1 MDELVNLMRKVL
13 ADSFA
18 FYLKAHN
25 FHWNVEGKDFH
36 QYHKFFGK
44 LYTEVFNSLDG
55 TAEQIRSLDAYAPG
69 SLSKFS
75 ELTSILD
82 NNSNPALEVMIREL
96 STDNQ
101 KVIRSLEAAYSMSE
115 RFSQFGLSDF
125 IAGRLDAHK
134 KHAWMLRASMKGM
147 EE

>member
-18 FYLKAHN
+18 FYLKTHY
-25 FHWNVEGKDFH
+25 FHWNVEGKDFK
-36 QYHKFFGK
+36 QYHDFFGD
-44 LYTEVFNSLDG
+44 LYEEVHGAVDG
-55 TAEQIRSLDAYAPG
+55 IAEEIRALDAYAPG

-82 NNSNPALEVMIREL
+82 NNNNPPLEVMLREL

-101 KVIRSLEAAYSMSE
+101 KVIRSLEAAYNLSE
-115 RFSQFGLSDF
+115 RFSQYGLSDF

-134 KHAWMLRASMKGM
+134 KHAWMLKSSMKGM

>member
-18 FYLKAHN
+18 FYLKTHN
-25 FHWNVEGKDFH
+25 FHWNVEGRDFK
-36 QYHKFFGK
+36 QYHDFFGSI
-44 LYTEVFNSLDG
+44 YEEVHGSIDG
-55 TAEQIRSLDAYAPG
+55 IAEEIRSLDAYAPG
-69 SLSKFS
+69 SFSKFA
-75 ELTSILD
+75 ELTSINE
-82 NNSNPALEVMIREL
+82 NNNYPPLEVMLREL

-101 KVIRSLEAAYSMSE
+101 KVIRSLEAAFNLSE
-115 RFSQFGLSDF
+115 RFSQYGLSDF
-125 IAGRLDAHK
+125 IAGRIDAHK

>member
-25 FHWNVEGKDFH
+25 FHWNVEGRDFK
-36 QYHKFFGK
+36 QYHDFFGGI
-44 LYTEVFNSLDG
+44 YEEVFESLDT
-55 TAEQIRSLDAYAPG
+55 TAEEIRALDAYAPG
-69 SLSKFS
+69 SLSRIA

-82 NNSNPALEVMIREL
+82 NNSYPPLEVMLREL

-101 KVIRSLEAAYSMSE
+101 KVIKSLEAAYSLSE
-115 RFSQFGLSDF
+115 RFSQYGLSDY

-134 KHAWMLRASMKGM
+134 KHAWMLKASMKGM

>member
-18 FYLKAHN
+18 FYLKTHN
-25 FHWNVEGKDFH
+25 FHWNVEGKDFK
-36 QYHKFFGK
+36 QYHDFFGGI
-44 LYTEVFNSLDG
+44 YEEVYGAVDG
-55 TAEQIRSLDAYAPG
+55 IAEEIRSLDAYAPG

-82 NNSNPALEVMIREL
+82 NNNYPTLEVMLREL

-101 KVIRSLEAAYSMSE
+101 KVIKSLEAAYNMSE
-115 RFSQFGLSDF
+115 RFSQYGLSDF
-125 IAGRLDAHK
+125 LAGRIDAHK
-134 KHAWMLRASMKGM
+134 KHAWMLKASMKGM

>member
-25 FHWNVEGKDFH
+25 FHWNVEGKDFK
-36 QYHKFFGK
+36 QYHDFFGGI
-44 LYTEVFNSLDG
+44 YEEVYGAVDG
-55 TAEQIRSLDAYAPG
+55 IAEEIRALDAYAPG

-82 NNSNPALEVMIREL
+82 SNNYSTVDAMLKEL

-101 KVIRSLEAAYSMSE
+101 VVIRSLEAAFNMSE
-115 RFSQFGLSDF
+115 RFNQIGLSDF

-134 KHAWMLRASMKGM
+134 KHAWMLKASMKGM